1 MYYALDHPG
10 TTVTFNI
17 PTSDPGFAGGVFT
30 IQPTDNFPGLMRA
43 TVLDGSTQPGNSN
56 PNGPEIV
63 LNGAL
68 YGGPTGNA
76 GALGSRVLNA
86 LSLNRVTAVIGILNC
101 ITNLIFDYVFMMWLG
116 LPGIALA
123 TSAVYFCSS
132 LVILF
137 VVQRRLAHMCR
148 GESLAIGEA

>member
-1 MYYALDHPG
+1 MTASLPVVAVLWLLSEPIVRLMFERGAFTAEDTALVALIQGLYALQ
-10 TTVTFNI
+10 I
-17 PTSDPGFAGGVFT
+17 PFY
-30 IQPTDNFPGLMRA
+30 L
-43 TVLDGSTQPGNSN
+43 
-56 PNGPEIV
+56 
-63 LNGAL
+63 
-68 YGGPTGNA
+68 A

-86 LSLNRVTAVIGILNC
+86 LSLNRVTAVIGMLNC
-101 ITNLIFDYVFMMWLG
+101 ITNLIFDYVFMIWLG